1 MLFSV
6 LTLILNFHIL
16 ILISEVLSLMSD
28 ISSVKNFLD
37 IPYDELERMNLAARK
52 LTDPA
57 EAKTQHVAY
66 LSGESRLKAVTVCF
80 SNIEGRLHMLDYD
93 KHFLL
98 ESLDNLTFDGSSIRG
113 FSQLHESDL
122 RLLIDW
128 TSLTFLPADVFG
140 PGKVMVWANVAGRD
154 LKPYEADFR
163 GRLQAYAQEMK
174 AGAGLEAFMAPELE
188 GFLLDGIDAEQHYVG
203 TTGFKLISTGGYFHA
218 LPLDRLRQFI
228 DATAEAQR
236 ALGFRNEKDHP
247 EVAPSQ
253 FEINF
258 SYTDVVRACDQVQL
272 YKLVCR
278 QIANRLGMT
287 ATFLP
292 KPIQGINGSGM
303 HTNFSLA
310 KAGKNVFHDAK
321 GTDGLSL
328 LAWEFIE
335 KLLNRAPEI
344 SLVLNSSVN
353 SYRRLDPNFEAPNQ
367 IKVSA
372 NDRGSMIRIPFGN
385 EKTARIEI
393 RSVAPDANPYLLL
406 FIILKVGLE
415 DAKPATESAEKR
427 SRLRFLPGTL
437 KDAMR
442 LFKASDV
449 TATIMGESSKEKY
462 LSYKQATADRNPREL
477 GTTIKDSEII
487 YHHEVTNQVLWN
499 KF

>member
-1 MLFSV
+1 MP
-6 LTLILNFHIL
+6 LTNELK
-16 ILISEVLSLMSD
+16 S
-28 ISSVKNFLD
+28 FLD
-37 IPYDELERMNLAARK
+37 LPYDELEEMNLAARR
-52 LTDPA
+52 LTDPDKARA
-57 EAKTQHVAY
+57 EQVAY
-66 LSGESRLKAVTVCF
+66 LEGEPRLKAVTVCF

-93 KHFLL
+93 KKFLL
-98 ESLDNLTFDGSSIRG
+98 ASLDNLTFDGSSIRG
-113 FSQLHESDL
+113 FSELHESDL
-122 RLLIDW
+122 RLVIDW
-128 TSLTFLPADVFG
+128 TSLTHLPADVFG
-140 PGKVMVWANVAGRD
+140 PGKVIVFANVAGRD

-163 GRLQAYAQEMK
+163 GRLQAYARELK
-174 AGAGLEAFMAPELE
+174 ASQGLEAFMAPELE
-188 GFLLDGIDAEQHYVG
+188 GFLLEGLDAEQHF
-203 TTGFKLISTGGYFHA
+203 TATDGFKLISTGGYFHS

-272 YKLVCR
+272 YKLTCR

-310 KAGKNVFHDAK
+310 KDGKNAFHDAE
-321 GTDGLSL
+321 GNDGVSK
-328 LAWEFIE
+328 LAWDVIE

-344 SLVLNSSVN
+344 CLVLNPSVN
-353 SYRRLDPNFEAPNQ
+353 AYRRLDPNFEAPNQ

-385 EKTARIEI
+385 EKTARIEV

-406 FIILKVGLE
+406 FTLLKVGLE
-415 DAKPATESAEKR
+415 DEKPVVESAEKR

-442 LFKASDV
+442 LFKTSDLTGV
-449 TATIMGESSKEKY
+449 IMGEQTKEKY
-462 LSYKQATADRNPREL
+462 LGYKQASANRNPSEL
-477 GTTIKDSEII
+477 GSTIKDAEIL
-487 YHHEVTNQVLWN
+487 YHHEVTNQYLWN
-499 KF
+499 RF